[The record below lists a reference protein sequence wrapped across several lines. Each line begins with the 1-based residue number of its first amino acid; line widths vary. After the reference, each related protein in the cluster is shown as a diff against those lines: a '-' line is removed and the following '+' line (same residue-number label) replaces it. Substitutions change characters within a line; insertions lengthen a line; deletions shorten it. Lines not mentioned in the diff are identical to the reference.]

1 MAIKRKK
8 TFKIILISIAAL
20 AAIFFIASFLLNH
33 YLKKSIEDTL
43 NQSLN
48 AKVKIESVKLNIFT
62 SKIKITELSI
72 VGKNSFKNDTLFY
85 FDNSTLKI
93 DDYNTKTGLLLISS
107 LEFDG
112 LVLRNIN
119 DENGINCWQTISNNL
134 SDEDSLT
141 NDSNLSIFINDII
154 LRNAFVVNIDRQTE
168 TVDSLKSVDIKISS
182 QKTETGFD
190 SKFEISLNL
199 INHFIDNGS
208 SKGEIRFNGS
218 LSSQNK
224 LWQGVASGN
233 YDNFPIKSEFRLNFD
248 SITNDSSFLNFI
260 INFDNAKNCSSS
272 GALMLKVNTN
282 SSLTELNDFDFT
294 ANLICKQLNI
304 ENPKNESLLL
314 DFDVL
319 LSYTSSSN
327 KLLSLKSQKF
337 FATNNTD
344 TIRGTFDFS
353 LSNKNF
359 IANSNIIGDK
369 PISFCFKDYQY
380 NLMLK
385 SDLNGLIS
393 AEHNDLLGNL
403 FFNIS
408 VTNEKLTSFNNA
420 ALSGNVN
427 QQLFSFELD
436 VLSPMVDGNINL
448 RFDSPQKYFI
458 GEIYDIKS
466 EMKIDKIVVPISNKK
481 KSYIIDNNISLNEG
495 LIPFPLRTNTIL
507 KIEIDSILLGN
518 SSISNL
524 RADVVHSPNLIGFRK
539 IYFEF
544 LNGTVGADYSIY
556 ETNSG
561 DYLENNFEI
570 KEIDLSAL
578 SMAELSGIIN
588 FSGSNLL
595 AINDTINDFAK
606 NTGLNKLQIKDF
618 CYKTDLLQE
627 YEIDEESID
636 ISEAVIEFL
645 ISNDTIK
652 LLPTIISINKALL
665 RLDAIY
671 CMSNDSID
679 AEFTINTP
687 KQYLSSKIQFLIH
700 LFAAKN
706 SKPKNTQSDSKR
718 LEYLLKIG
726 GTLSDPEY
734 KVYKN

>member
-1 MAIKRKK
+1 
-8 TFKIILISIAAL
+8 
-20 AAIFFIASFLLNH
+20 
-33 YLKKSIEDTL
+33 
-43 NQSLN
+43 
-48 AKVKIESVKLNIFT
+48 
-62 SKIKITELSI
+62 
-72 VGKNSFKNDTLFY
+72 
-85 FDNSTLKI
+85 
-93 DDYNTKTGLLLISS
+93 
-107 LEFDG
+107 
-112 LVLRNIN
+112 
-119 DENGINCWQTISNNL
+119 
-134 SDEDSLT
+134 
-141 NDSNLSIFINDII
+141 
-154 LRNAFVVNIDRQTE
+154 
-168 TVDSLKSVDIKISS
+168 
-182 QKTETGFD
+182 
-190 SKFEISLNL
+190 
-199 INHFIDNGS
+199 
-208 SKGEIRFNGS
+208 
-218 LSSQNK
+218 
-224 LWQGVASGN
+224 
-233 YDNFPIKSEFRLNFD
+233 
-248 SITNDSSFLNFI
+248 
-260 INFDNAKNCSSS
+260 
-272 GALMLKVNTN
+272 MLKVNTN

-466 EMKIDKIVVPISNKK
+466 EMKIDKIFVPISNKK
-481 KSYIIDNNISLNEG
+481 KSYSIDNNISLNEG

-544 LNGTVGADYSIY
+544 LNGTVGADYIIY
-556 ETNSG
+556 ITNSG
-561 DYLENNFEI
+561 DYLENHF
-570 KEIDLSAL
+570 
-578 SMAELSGIIN
+578 
-588 FSGSNLL
+588 
-595 AINDTINDFAK
+595 
-606 NTGLNKLQIKDF
+606 
-618 CYKTDLLQE
+618 
-627 YEIDEESID
+627 
-636 ISEAVIEFL
+636 
-645 ISNDTIK
+645 
-652 LLPTIISINKALL
+652 
-665 RLDAIY
+665 
-671 CMSNDSID
+671 
-679 AEFTINTP
+679 
-687 KQYLSSKIQFLIH
+687 
-700 LFAAKN
+700 
-706 SKPKNTQSDSKR
+706 
-718 LEYLLKIG
+718 
-726 GTLSDPEY
+726 
-734 KVYKN
+734 

>member
-8 TFKIILISIAAL
+8 TFKIIIISIAAL
-20 AAIFFIASFLLNH
+20 AAIFFIASFLLNY

-48 AKVKIESVKLNIFT
+48 AKIKIESVKLNIFT

-72 VGKNSFKNDTLFY
+72 VGRNSFKNDTLFY

-119 DENGINCWQTISNNL
+119 DEKGINCWQTISKDL

-141 NDSNLSIFINDII
+141 NDSNLSVFINDII
-154 LRNAFVVNIDRQTE
+154 LRNALVVNIDRQTE
-168 TVDSLKSVDIKISS
+168 TVDSIKSVDIKISS

-248 SITNDSSFLNFI
+248 SIANDSSFLNFI

-282 SSLTELNDFDFT
+282 SSLTELTDFDFT

-327 KLLSLKSQKF
+327 KILSLKSQKF

-481 KSYIIDNNISLNEG
+481 KSYSIDNNISLNED

-507 KIEIDSILLGN
+507 KIEIDSILLGS

-556 ETNSG
+556 KTNSG

-618 CYKTDLLQE
+618 CYKTDLLKE

-652 LLPTIISINKALL
+652 LMPTIISINKALL

-687 KQYLSSKIQFLIH
+687 KQYLSSKIQFLIQ